1 MNWFEVLGISI
12 GLAMDAFAVAVAAGI
27 SLGEV
32 TRRHTFR
39 LAFHFGL
46 FQFMMPL
53 LGWLAG
59 TRMSGCVAGYDRLAA
74 FVLLSLV
81 GVKMLW
87 DARRDDSDR
96 RSNDPTRGLMLLTLS
111 LATSVDA
118 LAVGVSM
125 ALLRVPI
132 WTLCA
137 VIGLVAATMTTL
149 GIRFGARLGPRW
161 EHRAEMVGGGVL
173 LLIAAQTLISYWTAR
188 PGAL

>member
-12 GLAMDAFAVAVAAGI
+12 GLAMDAFAVAAAAGI
-27 SLGEV
+27 SLDEV
-32 TRRHTFR
+32 TSRHTFR

-59 TRMSGCVAGYDRLAA
+59 TRMSGSVAGYDRLAA

-87 DARRDDSDR
+87 DARRKDSDR
-96 RSNDPTRGLMLLTLS
+96 RRNDPTRGLMLLTLS

-118 LAVGVSM
+118 LAVGVSL
-125 ALLRVPI
+125 ALLRVSI
-132 WTLCA
+132 WTPCA
-137 VIGLVAATMTTL
+137 AIGLVAATMTTL

-161 EHRAEMVGGGVL
+161 GHRAEIVGGGVL
-173 LLIAAQTLISYWTAR
+173 LLIAAQTLISILTAR
-188 PGAL
+188 PGTL

>member
-12 GLAMDAFAVAVAAGI
+12 GLSMDAFAVAMAAGI

-32 TRRHTFR
+32 TRGHTFR

-59 TRMSGCVAGYDRLAA
+59 TRLSGWVAGYDRLAA

-87 DARRDDSDR
+87 DARRDNSGGR
-96 RSNDPTRGLMLLTLS
+96 GNDPTRGLMLLTLS
-111 LATSVDA
+111 LATSVDG
-118 LAVGVSM
+118 LAVGMSL
-125 ALLRVPI
+125 ALLRVSI
-132 WTLCA
+132 WTPCA
-137 VIGLVAATMTTL
+137 VVGLVAATMTTL

-161 EHRAEMVGGGVL
+161 ERRAEMVGGGVL
-173 LLIAAQTLISYWTAR
+173 LLIAAQTLVSYWIA
-188 PGAL
+188 